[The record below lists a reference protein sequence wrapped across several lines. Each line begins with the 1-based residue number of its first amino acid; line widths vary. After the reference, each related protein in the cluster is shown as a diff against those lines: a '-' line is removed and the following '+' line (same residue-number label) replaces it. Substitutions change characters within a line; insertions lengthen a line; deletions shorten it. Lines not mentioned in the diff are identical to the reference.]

1 MGFRTGDEI
10 VEIEGEIE
18 AQTAKAYLIIPTIG
32 EQCWIPKSQVRD
44 VKDTNDPKVK
54 VFFLTE
60 WIARKNG
67 LI

>member
-1 MGFRTGDEI
+1 MGFRNGDEI
-10 VEIEGEIE
+10 VEIEGAIE

-32 EQCWIPKSQVRD
+32 EQCWIPKSQVKDVRD
-44 VKDTNDPKVK
+44 TGDPNVK
-54 VFFLTE
+54 VFMITD